1 MSTTRI
7 PSGTVAAVTALH
19 NPAAQPSV
27 AIDTATRR
35 RYHELLR
42 ADIRTTAIAT
52 TLTFALGVIFW
63 ELPIIALCGT
73 GLACLGLR
81 QLGRRFVARDDLSTA
96 ILLFAFGL
104 WTSALAILWV
114 LPVGLPVMM
123 FNLVTPV
130 VVAGSFLD
138 EREHRKVSRSA
149 VAMAAALGAM
159 AYFNDGFGVEDDIAD
174 WFVSLVIIMFM
185 VEHAAMFTVAV
196 RDANRVSAQN
206 YADALAAN
214 ESLAASEAELRR
226 SRRRVVDVAERER
239 RRIERDIHDG
249 AQQRLVSA
257 ALQLQLAGLEAEQGS
272 FTSPD
277 RLDGIRAELQ
287 DAVNDLRELAS
298 GIYPSILADHGLRNA
313 IQNLARLNPQ
323 TVDIDVPAEVDA
335 PDRVV
340 RSVYFIAVEALQNAA
355 KHVEPDAAVRVVVS
369 LDDHLH
375 LTVEDSGEG
384 FDTDVIGELGGLAN
398 MHDRAAAEG
407 GTLSIHSDERGTT
420 IAASIPTG
428 VPA

>member
-1 MSTTRI
+1 MTRSDHLTGSPI
-7 PSGTVAAVTALH
+7 R
-19 NPAAQPSV
+19 
-27 AIDTATRR
+27 AIDASTRR
-35 RYHELLR
+35 RYGELLR

-52 TLTFALGVIFW
+52 VLTFTLGVAFGK
-63 ELPIIALCGT
+63 LPIIALCGT

-81 QLGRRFVARDDLSTA
+81 QLGRRFVARDDLPTA

-104 WTSALAILWV
+104 WASALAILWV

-130 VVAGSFLD
+130 IIAGSFLD
-138 EREHRKVSRSA
+138 EHEHRKVSRSA
-149 VAMAAALGAM
+149 IAMSAALGAM
-159 AYFNDGFGVEDDIAD
+159 AYFTDGFGVEDGISD
-174 WFVSLVIIMFM
+174 WIVSLVIIMFM
-185 VEHAAMFTVAV
+185 VEHTAMFTVAV

-214 ESLAASEAELRR
+214 ESLASSEAELRR

-257 ALQLQLAGLEAEQGS
+257 ALQLQLAGIDADAGE
-272 FTSPD
+272 FTSSE
-277 RLDGIRAELQ
+277 RLDGIRSELQ

-313 IQNLARLNPQ
+313 IQNVARLNPQ
-323 TVDIDVPAEVDA
+323 TVDVNVPAEVEA
-335 PDRVV
+335 PDRVI
-340 RSVYFIAVEALQNAA
+340 RSAYFIAVEALQNAA
-355 KHVEPDAAVRVVVS
+355 KHVDPDAAVRVDVS
-369 LDDHLH
+369 LDDHLR
-375 LTVEDSGEG
+375 LLVEDTGRG
-384 FDTDVIGELGGLAN
+384 FDTGIVNDLGGLAN

-407 GTLSIHSDERGTT
+407 GTVRIESNENGTS
-420 IAASIPTG
+420 IAASIPVG
-428 VPA
+428 GDA